1 MKNEKPNS
9 SVSIFWKFES
19 KEKKIRRINGII
31 KEENK

>member
-19 KEKKIRRINGII
+19 KEKK
-31 KEENK
+31 NKKNKWNN